1 MLSIHSLQ
9 TTHLGWTIQITQYE
23 NEFYFE
29 CYAPNLDSYGY
40 SNDGELYS
48 DVASAF
54 AAAYDFVNREVAIQA
69 LITVAN
75 EWLEAGHV
83 SEDEYWN
90 LTDFA

>member
-1 MLSIHSLQ
+1 MLSIHSRQ
-9 TTHLGWTIQITQYE
+9 TTHLGWTIQITEDE

-29 CYAPNLDSYGY
+29 CCAPNVDSY

-54 AAAYDFVNREVAIQA
+54 AAAHEFVNREIAIQA

-75 EWLEAGHV
+75 EWLEAGQV